1 MVGSCEHDNDTI
13 CFIKS
18 GISYHL
24 SNNQNFKED
33 WIQLI
38 ISTNFTSLSNWY
50 KKEKSVF
57 SECMFL
63 PILIL
68 SAYNANFTNNQTAGR
83 CAEFWVYLLLLCALK
98 QGR

>member
-38 ISTNFTSLSNWY
+38 ISTNFTSLSN
-50 KKEKSVF
+50 
-57 SECMFL
+57 
-63 PILIL
+63 
-68 SAYNANFTNNQTAGR
+68 
-83 CAEFWVYLLLLCALK
+83 
-98 QGR
+98 